1 MQSTRYSSQI
11 LVKLEFSRQIFEKK
25 KISNIRFYEN
35 PFIGSRAVP
44 CGRAEWCTD
53 MRTGRVVHRH
63 ADGQSGAQT
72 CGRAEWCTDMQ
83 TEETKVIVCSRNF
96 GNAPQKWDGK
106 VSLDSRSTIKTPS
119 GNPWLADWLF
129 FYSDTS
135 RCFIS
140 LIINK
145 QKYAFHHNSF
155 SYHTLLH
162 ASVCT
167 NHFQALLF

>member
-25 KISNIRFYEN
+25 KNLKYQILWKSFHWE
-35 PFIGSRAVP
+35 SS
-44 CGRAEWCTD
+44 CS